1 MMFIK
6 NTKQNLPQHC
16 FPSSANFC
24 YSLVVSELSL
34 FKSLSPALTHSLY
47 ISGDAAMNK
56 PIFFLGLFTSEWS
69 PTLEARAAPVLGP
82 SAALPWLVHALQSR
96 GLET

>member
-1 MMFIK
+1 
-6 NTKQNLPQHC
+6 
-16 FPSSANFC
+16 
-24 YSLVVSELSL
+24 
-34 FKSLSPALTHSLY
+34 
-47 ISGDAAMNK
+47 MNK